1 MSGLTR
7 RDGVLIGVF
16 RLHTNGFK
24 GGELDSGAPMPSERN
39 VDVKTNGAPP
49 AARVIRVLVADDNR
63 DTVLTLIALLR
74 DEGYDTKGAYTG
86 HDALVA
92 IADYEPHV
100 IIADIDMPQRSGWDL
115 ARAVRRT
122 QSSDRPDRPLLI
134 AISGVFNK
142 GADRVLGQLAG
153 FNHFLSKPFDP
164 NALLRLLPP
173 VKPADPSRSNTE
185 TP

>member
-1 MSGLTR
+1 MPR
-7 RDGVLIGVF
+7 ERD
-16 RLHTNGFK
+16 
-24 GGELDSGAPMPSERN
+24 

-49 AARVIRVLVADDNR
+49 TARVIRILVADDNR
-63 DTVLTLIALLR
+63 DTVLTLMALLR

-100 IIADIDMPQRSGWDL
+100 IITDIDMPQRSGWDL

-173 VKPADPSRSNTE
+173 VKPADPSHSNTE
-185 TP
+185 TR